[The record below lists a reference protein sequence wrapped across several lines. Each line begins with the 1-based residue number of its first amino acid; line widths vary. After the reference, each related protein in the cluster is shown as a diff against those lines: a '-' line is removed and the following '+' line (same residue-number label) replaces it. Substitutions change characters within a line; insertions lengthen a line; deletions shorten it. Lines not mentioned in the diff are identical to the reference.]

1 MQRQT
6 GMFGPGTRVTATY
19 HPSEGQQTD
28 ETGDRGVS
36 SKDKTQWNPG
46 NTWRTEIAILGT
58 KRQAGRKES
67 FERVRGMYEN
77 AGKTL

>member
-1 MQRQT
+1 M
-6 GMFGPGTRVTATY
+6 TATY
-19 HPSEGQQTD
+19 HPSKEQQTD

-36 SKDKTQWNPG
+36 SKDETQWNPS

-67 FERVRGMYEN
+67 FERVRDMYEST
-77 AGKTL
+77 GKTL